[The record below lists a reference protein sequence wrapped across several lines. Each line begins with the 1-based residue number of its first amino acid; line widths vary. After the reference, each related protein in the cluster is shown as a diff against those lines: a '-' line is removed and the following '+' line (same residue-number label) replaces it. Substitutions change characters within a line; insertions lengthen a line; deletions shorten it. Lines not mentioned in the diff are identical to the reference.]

1 MYKLDNNQ
9 QNNKYDIDRFMNPV
23 DNKKAIY
30 FDIVDSEFLLQLKQ
44 LSTFG
49 TYRVLDEEGRPD
61 LLTERIYGAGNIQY
75 WWILMLLNELRLPK
89 DLKRGMIIK
98 FPTVLDLEEIY
109 VNLLPHID
117 KATVSRSSIF
127 VKGKPLVRK
136 ESLD

>member
-9 QNNKYDIDRFMNPV
+9 QNNKYDIDRFMNPIE
-23 DNKKAIY
+23 NKKTIY

-61 LLTERIYGAGNIQY
+61 LLTERIYGVGNIQY

-98 FPTVLDLEEIY
+98 FPTVLDLEDIY

-117 KATVSRSSIF
+117 KSTVSRSSIF
-127 VKGKPLVRK
+127 VKDKPLVRK